1 MFSSFFVK
9 EGPHA
14 SVHVAK
20 DQHAGRVSSG
30 TSQPAHT
37 LLIAKRAWIAIFFVA
52 FQVGMPMTAH
62 AQLPALG
69 DGAEMSVASE
79 RRLGDRIARSLY
91 RDPDYIDDP
100 VLGEYVQGIWQ
111 RLLQGARQRGE
122 LLPELEAGFAW
133 DVALGRDRSVN
144 AFALPGG
151 YLGVHLGLIAV
162 VNSEDELA
170 SVLAHELSHVTQRH
184 IARMVGRQSA
194 QGPWV
199 IAAMI
204 LGALAASSNP
214 QAASAMIA
222 GGQAV
227 AVQGQLN
234 FSRDMER
241 EADRVGYGVMTQ
253 AGFEP
258 QGFVSM
264 FEKLQQANRF
274 NDSGAFPYLRS
285 HPLTTERIADMQAR
299 QQLLPQAAPVQLT
312 MTHALLAARAR
323 VLSNGD
329 VESLRAA
336 VAEASGDQFGKFA
349 PARQAG
355 VLYAAALAASN
366 QRDFSLATRLHG
378 RLQSMVQGPTQAQ
391 RLVHLL
397 GAELLLA
404 TADPKRASDL
414 LGGRAASPTRRSELF
429 LWARAMTQAGPA
441 APVTPQLRAWV
452 AEHPRDAQAWQL
464 LSGAYMALGQT
475 LSGVRAE
482 AEAYAARFDY
492 EAALNRFKAAQD
504 VARQGGKIDHIEA
517 SIIDTRTRQ
526 LESLVREQAL
536 ER

>member
-1 MFSSFFVK
+1 MKSKSNKHFSLV
-9 EGPHA
+9 
-14 SVHVAK
+14 
-20 DQHAGRVSSG
+20 
-30 TSQPAHT
+30 
-37 LLIAKRAWIAIFFVA
+37 KRAWAAIFLVA
-52 FQVGMPMTAH
+52 FQVCVPAPLY

-69 DGAEMSVASE
+69 DGAEMSTSAE

-100 VLGEYVQGIWQ
+100 LLAEYVQSIWQ
-111 RLLQGARQRGE
+111 RLLKGARQRGE
-122 LLPELEAGFAW
+122 LLPELEAAFAW

-162 VNSEDELA
+162 VSSEDELA

-194 QGPWV
+194 EGPWV

-264 FEKLQQANRF
+264 FQKLQQANRF
-274 NDSGAFPYLRS
+274 NDTGAFPYLRS

-299 QQLLPQAAPVQLT
+299 QQLLPDVTPVPLT
-312 MTHALLAARAR
+312 MTHALLAARAW
-323 VLSNGD
+323 VLSNTGVD
-329 VESLRAA
+329 SLRAA
-336 VAEASGDQFGKFA
+336 VAEASGSSFA
-349 PARQAG
+349 TFPPARQAG
-355 VLYAAALAASN
+355 ALYAAALAAS
-366 QRDFSLATRLHG
+366 QLRDFEQAAHLLSRLQPLAQGQASVERLVRLLDAELSLAAG
-378 RLQSMVQGPTQAQ
+378 
-391 RLVHLL
+391 
-397 GAELLLA
+397 
-404 TADPKRASDL
+404 DPKRASAL
-414 LGGRAASPTRRSELF
+414 LGGAAAAPATRPGLF
-429 LWARAMTQAGPA
+429 LWARAMTQAGLA
-441 APVTPQLRAWV
+441 TPVDQQLRAWV
-452 AEHPRDAQAWQL
+452 VEHPRDAQAWQL
-464 LSGAYMALGQT
+464 LSGAYTVQGQT
-475 LSGVRAE
+475 LSAVRAE
-482 AEAYAARFDY
+482 AEAHAARFDY
-492 EAALNRFKAAQD
+492 EAALNRLKAAQD
-504 VARQGGKIDHIEA
+504 LARQGGKVDHIEA

-526 LESLVREQAL
+526 LELLVREQAL

>member
-1 MFSSFFVK
+1 MKAKSHRSFPLF
-9 EGPHA
+9 G
-14 SVHVAK
+14 
-20 DQHAGRVSSG
+20 
-30 TSQPAHT
+30 
-37 LLIAKRAWIAIFFVA
+37 RAWIAIFIVA
-52 FQVGMPMTAH
+52 FQAFLAPISH

-69 DGAEMSVASE
+69 DGAEMSTSAE

-111 RLLQGARQRGE
+111 RLLQAARQRGE
-122 LLPELEAGFAW
+122 LLPELEAAFAW

-204 LGALAASSNP
+204 LGALAASANP

-274 NDSGAFPYLRS
+274 NDSGAFTYLRS

-299 QQLLPQAAPVQLT
+299 QQLLPQAPPVQLT
-312 MTHALLAARAR
+312 VTHALLAARAR

-336 VAEASGDQFGKFA
+336 VAEASGDQFGKLP

-355 VLYAAALAASN
+355 VLYAAALAASS
-366 QRDFSLATRLHG
+366 QRDFAQAARLHA
-378 RLQSMVQGPTQAQ
+378 RLQTMVQGPTQAQ
-391 RLVHLL
+391 RLVQLL

-404 TADPKRASDL
+404 AADPKRAGEL
-414 LGGRAASPTRRSELF
+414 LGGAAATPARRSELF
-429 LWARAMTQAGPA
+429 LWARAMTQAGQA
-441 APVTPQLRAWV
+441 ASATQQLRPWV
-452 AEHPRDAQAWQL
+452 TEHPRDAQAWQL
-464 LSGAYMALGQT
+464 LSAAYMAQGQT

>member
-1 MFSSFFVK
+1 
-9 EGPHA
+9 
-14 SVHVAK
+14 
-20 DQHAGRVSSG
+20 
-30 TSQPAHT
+30 
-37 LLIAKRAWIAIFFVA
+37 
-52 FQVGMPMTAH
+52 
-62 AQLPALG
+62 
-69 DGAEMSVASE
+69 MSVSAE

-100 VLGEYVQGIWQ
+100 VLAEYVDGIWQ
-111 RLLQGARQRGE
+111 RLLKGARERGE
-122 LLPELEAGFAW
+122 LPPEMEAAFAW

-162 VNSEDELA
+162 VGSEDELA

-184 IARMVGRQSA
+184 IARLIGRQSN

-227 AVQGQLN
+227 AMQGQLN

-253 AGFEP
+253 AHYEP
-258 QGFVSM
+258 QGFVAM

-274 NDSGAFPYLRS
+274 NDTGAFPYLRS

-299 QQLLPQAAPVQLT
+299 QQLLPPAAAKPVMLS
-312 MTHALLAARAR
+312 HALLAARAR
-323 VLSNGD
+323 ALSYTD
-329 VESLRAA
+329 VDSLRAM
-336 VAEASGDQFGKFA
+336 VDEATGSRFA
-349 PARQAG
+349 SLVPARQAG
-355 VLYAAALAASN
+355 VLYAAALAAS
-366 QRDFSLATRLHG
+366 SLREHAQAARFVS
-378 RLQSMVQGPTQAQ
+378 RLQSQVQGQVAAE
-391 RLVHLL
+391 RLVRLL
-397 GAELLLA
+397 GAEVALA
-404 TADPKRASDL
+404 AGQSKRAGEL
-414 LGGRAASPTRRSELF
+414 LGGAAAAPAQRAELL
-429 LWARAMTQAGPA
+429 LWARAMTQAGQASPT
-441 APVTPQLRAWV
+441 VSLLRSWV

-464 LSGAYMALGQT
+464 LSQSYGAQGQT
-475 LSGVRAE
+475 LGAVRAE

-492 EAALNRFKAAQD
+492 ESALNRFKAAQD
-504 VARQGGKIDHIEA
+504 LVRRGGKTDHIEA

-526 LESLVREQAL
+526 LELVVREQAL

>member
-1 MFSSFFVK
+1 MKKALTAIV
-9 EGPHA
+9 
-14 SVHVAK
+14 
-20 DQHAGRVSSG
+20 
-30 TSQPAHT
+30 
-37 LLIAKRAWIAIFFVA
+37 LIATQALAPIRL
-52 FQVGMPMTAH
+52 H

-69 DGAEMSVASE
+69 DGAELSVAAE

-100 VLGEYVQGIWQ
+100 LLAEYVQSIWQ
-111 RLLQGARQRGE
+111 RLLQSARQRGD
-122 LLPELEAGFAW
+122 LSPQLESAFAW
-133 DVALGRDRSVN
+133 EVALGRDRTVN

-162 VNSEDELA
+162 VSSEHELA

-184 IARMVGRQSA
+184 IARLIGRQNTQA
-194 QGPWV
+194 PWLM
-199 IAAMI
+199 AAMV

-258 QGFVSM
+258 QGFVTM

-274 NDSGAFPYLRS
+274 NDSSDFPYLRS
-285 HPLTTERIADMQAR
+285 HPLTTERIADMQGR
-299 QQLLPQAAPVQLT
+299 QQLLPHTAPPAPTL
-312 MTHALLAARAR
+312 THAMLAARAR
-323 VLSNGD
+323 TLSNASVDG
-329 VESLRAA
+329 LRAA
-336 VAEASGDQFGKFA
+336 ITEATSSA
-349 PARQAG
+349 LATYPPARQAG
-355 VLYAAALAASN
+355 ALYAAALAASM
-366 QRDFSLATRLHG
+366 QRDFALAA
-378 RLQSMVQGPTQAQ
+378 RLQERLQPLVQGHKSAE
-391 RLVHLL
+391 RLARLL
-397 GAELLLA
+397 KAELLLA
-404 TADPKRASDL
+404 AGDPQRASAL
-414 LGGRAASPTRRSELF
+414 LGGAAAAPGVRSELF
-429 LWARAMTQAGPA
+429 LWARSM
-441 APVTPQLRAWV
+441 TPQGQARAVAQQLRGWV

-464 LSGAYMALGQT
+464 LAQAYMAQSLT
-475 LSGVRAE
+475 LNGVRAE
-482 AEAYAARFDY
+482 AEAFAARYDY
-492 EAALNRFKAAQD
+492 DSALNRFKAAQD
-504 VARQGGKIDHIEA
+504 LVRQGGRVDHIEA

>member
-1 MFSSFFVK
+1 M
-9 EGPHA
+9 
-14 SVHVAK
+14 
-20 DQHAGRVSSG
+20 
-30 TSQPAHT
+30 
-37 LLIAKRAWIAIFFVA
+37 
-52 FQVGMPMTAH
+52 
-62 AQLPALG
+62 
-69 DGAEMSVASE
+69 E
-79 RRLGDRIARSLY
+79 RHLGDRIARSLY

-100 VLGEYVQGIWQ
+100 LLGEYVQGIWQ

-122 LLPELEAGFAW
+122 LLPELEAAFAW
-133 DVALGRDRSVN
+133 DIALGRDRTVN

-162 VNSEDELA
+162 VSSEDELA

-184 IARMVGRQSA
+184 IARMVSRQSA

-214 QAASAMIA
+214 QAASAMMA

-227 AVQGQLN
+227 AIQGQLN

-253 AGFEP
+253 AGFAP
-258 QGFVSM
+258 QGFVGM

-274 NDSGAFPYLRS
+274 NDTGSFPYLRS
-285 HPLTTERIADMQAR
+285 HPLTTERIADMQSR
-299 QQLLPQAAPVQLT
+299 QQLLPPAAPAPLT

-323 VLSNGD
+323 VLSNTD
-329 VESLRAA
+329 VDSLRAA
-336 VAEASGDQFGKFA
+336 VAEPAGGSFATFA

-355 VLYAAALAASN
+355 VLYAAALAAA
-366 QRDFSLATRLHG
+366 QLRDFAQAA
-378 RLQSMVQGPTQAQ
+378 RLQDRLQTLVPGQASAE
-391 RLVHLL
+391 RLVRLL
-397 GAELLLA
+397 GAELSLA
-404 TADPKRASDL
+404 AGDSRRASGL
-414 LGGRAASPTRRSELF
+414 LGGVVAAPAARPELF
-429 LWARAMTQAGPA
+429 LWARAMTQAGQA
-441 APVTPQLRAWV
+441 APVAPQLRAWV
-452 AEHPRDAQAWQL
+452 AERPRDAQAWQL
-464 LSGAYMALGQT
+464 LSAAYLAQGQT

-492 EAALNRFKAAQD
+492 ESALNRLKAAQD
-504 VARQGGKIDHIEA
+504 LVRQSGKVDHIEA

>member
-1 MFSSFFVK
+1 MKKALTAIV
-9 EGPHA
+9 
-14 SVHVAK
+14 
-20 DQHAGRVSSG
+20 
-30 TSQPAHT
+30 
-37 LLIAKRAWIAIFFVA
+37 LIA
-52 FQVGMPMTAH
+52 FQALAPTRLY

-111 RLLQGARQRGE
+111 RLLQSARQRGE
-122 LLPELEAGFAW
+122 LLPQLESAFAW
-133 DVALGRDRSVN
+133 EVALGRDRTVN

-151 YLGVHLGLIAV
+151 YLGVHLGLIAAV
-162 VNSEDELA
+162 SSEDELA

-184 IARMVGRQSA
+184 IARLIGRQST
-194 QGPWV
+194 QTPWLM
-199 IAAMI
+199 AAMV

-258 QGFVSM
+258 QGFVTM

-274 NDSGAFPYLRS
+274 NDSSDFPYLRS
-285 HPLTTERIADMQAR
+285 HPLTTERIADMQGR
-299 QQLLPQAAPVQLT
+299 QQLLPHTAPPALT
-312 MTHALLAARAR
+312 PSHAMLAARAR
-323 VLSNGD
+323 TLSNATVDG
-329 VESLRAA
+329 LRAV
-336 VAEASGDQFGKFA
+336 VAEAASSSFA
-349 PARQAG
+349 SYTPARQAG
-355 VLYAAALAASN
+355 VLYAAALAASK
-366 QRDFSLATRLHG
+366 QRDFAQAARLLE
-378 RLQSMVQGPTQAQ
+378 RLYTVVQGQKSAE
-391 RLVHLL
+391 RLARLL
-397 GAELLLA
+397 KAELLLEA
-404 TADPKRASDL
+404 GDPQRAGAL
-414 LGGRAASPTRRSELF
+414 LGGAAAAPGVRSELF
-429 LWARAMTQAGPA
+429 LWARSL
-441 APVTPQLRAWV
+441 TPQGQARAVAQQLRSWV
-452 AEHPRDAQAWQL
+452 TEHPRDAQAWQL
-464 LSGAYMALGQT
+464 LAQAYMAQGLT
-475 LSGVRAE
+475 LNGVRAE
-482 AEAYAARFDY
+482 AEAHAAHYDY
-492 EAALNRFKAAQD
+492 DSALNRLKAAQD
-504 VARQGGKIDHIEA
+504 LARQGGKVDHIEA